1 MTLPSQPVS
10 PWLRQG
16 VGHHTGGRRPSKYY
30 PPAEPGA
37 AKRFMALC
45 LLAIAS
51 LACSSL
57 HAAEPGQR
65 PNIIL
70 IIADDLGYGE
80 LGCYGQ
86 KLIKTPRIDALAR
99 EGMRFTQFYS
109 GSPLCASS
117 RCTLM
122 TGKHTGHSFI
132 RDNGEQGDWDW
143 VEQKYGTK
151 FTGQRPIPEETVTLA
166 ELLHG
171 QGYATAAFGKW
182 GLGHYGT
189 AGSPTTQ
196 GFDLFYGYYCQRHAH
211 NHYPAF
217 LWRNGEKE
225 TLAGN
230 TGEDALGA
238 IHSHDKFVENAKAF
252 IRDHRDG
259 PFFLYMPVIVPHLAI
274 QTTEKAI
281 AQYEGMPE
289 TPYKKGQGGY
299 HPHPRPHAGYA
310 AMVSQLDSGVGEIVD
325 LVTELGLDDNT
336 LILFTSDNGPTYER
350 VGGADSD
357 FFDSSAGLRG
367 RKREVYEGGIRV
379 PLIAR
384 WSGQIAADSTETT
397 PAAMWD
403 LLPTLCDVA
412 GATPPA
418 DVDGVDLLPAM
429 LGKTSAK
436 GERTFYWELATN
448 GGLQAVR
455 TGDWKGERV
464 GLTKGPQ
471 PWQLYDLAADPHET
485 TDVAAEHP
493 EVVAQID
500 EFARASHVPSKEFP
514 FPTLDSP

>member
-1 MTLPSQPVS
+1 MTLPSPAVSFS

-16 VGHHTGGRRPSKYY
+16 VALRGTTPTVIVSD
-30 PPAEPGA
+30 PLAEPGA
-37 AKRFMALC
+37 AKRMAALC
-45 LLAIAS
+45 LMVVAW
-51 LACSSL
+51 LACTNL
-57 HAAEPGQR
+57 NAAEPGQR

-70 IIADDLGYGE
+70 IMADDLGVGE

-86 KLIKTPRIDALAR
+86 KLIRTPRIDELAS
-99 EGMRFTQFYS
+99 EGMRFTQFYA
-109 GSPLCASS
+109 GSPLCAPS

-132 RDNGEQGDWDW
+132 RDNDEKGHWDW
-143 VEQKYGTK
+143 VEQKYGK
-151 FTGQRPIPEETVTLA
+151 FTGQRPIPEKTTTLA
-166 ELLHG
+166 KLLHDR
-171 QGYATAAFGKW
+171 GYATAAFGKW

-189 AGSPTTQ
+189 TGSPTTQ

-225 TLAGN
+225 PLAGN
-230 TGEDALGA
+230 TGEDAIGA

-252 IRDHRDG
+252 IREHRQG

-274 QTTEKAI
+274 QTTEEAL
-281 AQYEGMPE
+281 AQYEEMPE
-289 TPYKKGQGGY
+289 SPYAKDGQY
-299 HPHPRPHAGYA
+299 HQHPRPHAGYA
-310 AMVSQLDSGVGEIVD
+310 AMVSQLDRGVGEIVD
-325 LVTELGLDDNT
+325 LVAELGLDENT
-336 LILFTSDNGPTYER
+336 LILFTSDNGPTFER

-367 RKREVYEGGIRV
+367 RKRDVYEGGIRV

-384 WSGQIAADSTETT
+384 WSGKIQADSTENA

-412 GATPPA
+412 GAKPPA

-429 LGKTSAK
+429 LGK
-436 GERTFYWELATN
+436 EEPRTTRDFYWELPNN
-448 GGLQAVR
+448 GGVQAVR
-455 TGDWKGERV
+455 HGDWKGVRV
-464 GLTKGPQ
+464 GLSKGPQ
-471 PWQLYDLAADPHET
+471 PWQLYDLANDPSET
-485 TDVAAEHP
+485 TDVAAKRSD
-493 EVVAQID
+493 VVAKID

-514 FPTLDSP
+514 FPALDSP